1 MSGKDY
7 SWLSL
12 SRPRLPRIT
21 AYLEVKIWS
30 LPKNES
36 LTTYKKYCAKEEK
49 LLLRSNFS
57 SFPQY
62 FQYIPNFKSP
72 ITHILLNVVNRIIF
86 SSILQIWY
94 FSKYGYLEVFQRVPW
109 NSRVE
114 CIPFLQAV
122 FLRRLRFFTHFVNS
136 NLIKMFVSGEKS
148 PYGKF
153 RIGDQDYYTNQGL
166 CRILILLWA
175 DPKCFSYQTVSTKTC
190 LYNVDPFKPLL
201 YSKTWVNR
209 GIYHFSYIF

>member
-1 MSGKDY
+1 M
-7 SWLSL
+7 
-12 SRPRLPRIT
+12 
-21 AYLEVKIWS
+21 KIWS

-122 FLRRLRFFTHFVNS
+122 FLRRLRFFTHFVTS
-136 NLIKMFVSGEKS
+136 NLIKMFVSGEKC
-148 PYGKF
+148 PYSVANFALETKIIIPIKVFAVFWYCCERTLNAF
-153 RIGDQDYYTNQGL
+153 RIKQSARKHAYIMLTHLNPFYIVKLGL
-166 CRILILLWA
+166 TGVYIIFLI
-175 DPKCFSYQTVSTKTC
+175 S
-190 LYNVDPFKPLL
+190 
-201 YSKTWVNR
+201 SKKR
-209 GIYHFSYIF
+209 KRL